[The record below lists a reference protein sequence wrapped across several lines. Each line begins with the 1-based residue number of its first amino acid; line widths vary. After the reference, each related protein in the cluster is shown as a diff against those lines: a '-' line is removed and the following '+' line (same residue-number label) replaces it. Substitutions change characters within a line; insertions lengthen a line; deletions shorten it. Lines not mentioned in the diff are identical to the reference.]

1 MIVNLITFRNKE
13 FINGFQREGYETAE
27 FSPLTESSQLRLSLK
42 KKSANYTLFE
52 ISDNNKTDRKQL
64 AESIKVLYK
73 ETKLI
78 CLCEK
83 ITPFI
88 SSLLIETGIADCI
101 EHFNTERI
109 ITYINFL
116 QTKPSQKHGTFLI
129 LNDSEAHT
137 NMLNGIIKRFGY
149 NTEFVS
155 DGDSLFSGLRDN
167 GILMIIMNLGTAG
180 IDLNG
185 IVRKAYGNSDIKKFP
200 VVAYKS
206 IEQGL
211 FVHEVLNGLNR
222 LTKVIYSPQELFCM
236 LVDLLFKKEIMALFS
251 EFSSSLNLEKF
262 RNYAVTP
269 LPQLYYSTQGE
280 TFSGECI
287 FSTNHIEAMLKSA
300 DEITTS
306 LIKIDGIRWLRL
318 AQATGDRPT
327 CGAGG

>member
-1 MIVNLITFRNKE
+1 MIVNLITFRNKQ
-13 FINGFQREGYETAE
+13 FIPGFQKEGYETAE
-27 FSPLTESSQLRLSLK
+27 FSPLTETSQLRANLI

-52 ISDNNKTDRKQL
+52 INDNEKTDHKKL
-64 AESIKVLYK
+64 SETIKVLYS
-73 ETKLI
+73 ETKLV

-88 SSLLIETGIADCI
+88 SGLLLENGIADCL

-109 ITYINFL
+109 ISYINFL
-116 QTKPSQKHGTFLI
+116 QTKPSQKNGTFLI
-129 LNDSEAHT
+129 LNDNKAHT

-149 NTEFVS
+149 NTEFVT
-155 DGDSLFSGLRDN
+155 DGESLFSGLSDSR
-167 GILMIIMNLGTAG
+167 ILMIIMNLGTSG

-206 IEQGL
+206 LEQGL

-236 LVDLLFKKEIMALFS
+236 LIDLLFKKEIMTLSS
-251 EFSSSLNLEKF
+251 EFNNSLNLDKF
-262 RNYAVTP
+262 KSYAAAP
-269 LPQLYYSTQGE
+269 IPQLYYSMQGE

-287 FSTNHIEAMLKSA
+287 FSTTHIDTMIKSA

-306 LIKIDGIRWLRL
+306 LVKIDGIRWLRL
-318 AQATGDRPT
+318 AQAIGDRPT